1 MTKKN
6 RLNGFRIGLKLHLLV
21 ILISVLPMLSGST
34 AYSACKTE
42 DLSKNGVKLQKFGT
56 RYVKNNTNY
65 KVCRVFNGG
74 LLWALE
80 VHGCKVVRI
89 REKYPENRLIRKM
102 SRPEF
107 RVTRKM
113 SDQNY
118 IRVNPEII
126 SCKQI
131 RLRI

>member
-1 MTKKN
+1 MRKKN
-6 RLNGFRIGLKLHLLV
+6 RLNKLRMNLRLHLLV
-21 ILISVLPMLSGST
+21 IPITILLMLSGST
-34 AYSACKTE
+34 AYSACKAE
-42 DLSKNGVKLQKFGT
+42 ELSRNGAKLQKFGT
-56 RYVKNNTNY
+56 RYTKNNTSY

-118 IRVNPEII
+118 TRVNPNII